1 MAVTNDQ
8 VATLRAQL
16 AGDTAEYER
25 RFANLDTAA
34 DRTGYTALIG
44 AAFVVATE
52 RRFNADSEVADVLKF
67 VADVRSRTPDTGDK
81 IDSRT
86 AERLI
91 LAAVSDADIDDID
104 ADTAVVTELILLAAL
119 TADAEYDDASL
130 DSFMVEARALAD
142 EWTS

>member
-1 MAVTNDQ
+1 MAVTDDQ

-25 RFANLDTAA
+25 RFADLDTAA

-44 AAFVVATE
+44 AAFVVAAE
-52 RRFNADSEVADVLKF
+52 RRFSVDSEVADVLKF
-67 VADVRSRTPDTGDK
+67 VADVRGRIPNAESLDA
-81 IDSRT
+81 RT

-104 ADTAVVTELILLAAL
+104 ADTAVVTQLILTAAMV
-119 TADAEYDDASL
+119 ADAQYDDAAL
-130 DSFMVEARALAD
+130 DAFMAEARALAD
-142 EWTS
+142 GWVS